1 MIFPKLKSKNKTR
14 GAPYEREPEYGNEDG
29 INSVEISQPIDESSQ
44 FETPPIISKV
54 SGLKELIDWEE
65 QSSERLDSRV
75 LTKNKSPTTLEH
87 TKQVVM
93 CWDLAKRTG
102 FQTRKEV

>member
-1 MIFPKLKSKNKTR
+1 M
-14 GAPYEREPEYGNEDG
+14 
-29 INSVEISQPIDESSQ
+29 EISQPIDELGQ
-44 FETPPIISKV
+44 FETSPIILKG